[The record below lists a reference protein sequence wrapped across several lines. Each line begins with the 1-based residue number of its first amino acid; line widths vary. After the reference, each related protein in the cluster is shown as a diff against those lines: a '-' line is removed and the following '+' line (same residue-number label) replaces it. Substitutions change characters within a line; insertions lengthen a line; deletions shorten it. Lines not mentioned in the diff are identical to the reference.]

1 MPEAPSVQAI
11 QTWERHS
18 RQHGSGITAAQ
29 LAGRWTLEQLWD
41 RTVTPQPALAASLR
55 LLQAQLQLLPEPT
68 TAHPTRLA
76 VRNSVAVG
84 GLELRFD
91 GWGGL
96 QGRRPLLHFSFESLQ
111 LSLGRWR
118 LWQQPLGEPATARR
132 PFFALIATGTDGDG
146 RWLLARGR
154 GGGLAYWR
162 SP

>member
-11 QTWERHS
+11 QNWERHS

-55 LLQAQLQLLPEPT
+55 LLQAQLELLPAPT
-68 TAHPTRLA
+68 TADPTRLE
-76 VRNSVAVG
+76 VRNSVGVG

-96 QGRRPLLHFSFESLQ
+96 QGRRPLLHFSFGSLQ
-111 LSLGRWR
+111 LTLGRWR
-118 LWQQPLGEPATARR
+118 LWQQALGEPAAARR